1 MRLKASLLITLIK
14 VLGTFPPVEPKNVMG
29 F

>member
-1 MRLKASLLITLIK
+1 MRLKASLLIALIK
-14 VLGTFPPVEPKNVMG
+14 VLWTFPPVEPKNVMG